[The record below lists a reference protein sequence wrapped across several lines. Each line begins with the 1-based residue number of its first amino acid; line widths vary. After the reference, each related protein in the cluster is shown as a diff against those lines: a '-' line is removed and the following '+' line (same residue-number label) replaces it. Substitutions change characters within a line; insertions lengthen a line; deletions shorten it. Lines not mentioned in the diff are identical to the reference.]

1 MKHDENFGGKVL
13 EGGRFGANGE
23 NFGGKIGGTKSD
35 RKEGNMFLWL
45 LELIITFSHFWMSE
59 TRVPKNFWRR
69 KPKKK
74 RPKDVGRMAGINK
87 KIVEERKGEPS

>member
-1 MKHDENFGGKVL
+1 MP
-13 EGGRFGANGE
+13 
-23 NFGGKIGGTKSD
+23 KI
-35 RKEGNMFLWL
+35 
-45 LELIITFSHFWMSE
+45 
-59 TRVPKNFWRR
+59 FWRR

>member
-1 MKHDENFGGKVL
+1 M
-13 EGGRFGANGE
+13 R
-23 NFGGKIGGTKSD
+23 
-35 RKEGNMFLWL
+35 
-45 LELIITFSHFWMSE
+45 E

-74 RPKDVGRMAGINK
+74 RPKGVGRMVGINK